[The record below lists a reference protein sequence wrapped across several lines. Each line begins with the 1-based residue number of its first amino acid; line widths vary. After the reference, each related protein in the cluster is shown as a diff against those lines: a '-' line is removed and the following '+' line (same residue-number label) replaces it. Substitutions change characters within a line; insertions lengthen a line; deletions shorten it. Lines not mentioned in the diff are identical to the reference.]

1 MEKRKRKIIIATV
14 RSVPIGSDNNH
25 DVPEIIII
33 INIILLL
40 MPCLM
45 ILTQMLMLMPP

>member
-1 MEKRKRKIIIATV
+1 MEKRKRKIIATV